1 LEREKNLND
10 GRKLSIIVEFFNVEN
25 TVGAVD
31 SCLRQYCVECTCDV
45 RVVVLLARGS
55 VNCSRSTGPIAAG
68 IYRLV
73 GRCALINH
81 AVCYTT
87 YIGCSADMRLQ
98 EYRDAMAVVESDG
111 TVLWIPPALFRSSCS
126 IDITQFP
133 FDVQTCQLKFG
144 SWTYDGFK
152 LDIDFYNNVSQ
163 ASRHK
168 DRGPVRVSRVSVSVM
183 G

>member
-1 LEREKNLND
+1 
-10 GRKLSIIVEFFNVEN
+10 
-25 TVGAVD
+25 
-31 SCLRQYCVECTCDV
+31 
-45 RVVVLLARGS
+45 
-55 VNCSRSTGPIAAG
+55 
-68 IYRLV
+68 
-73 GRCALINH
+73 
-81 AVCYTT
+81 
-87 YIGCSADMRLQ
+87 MRLQ

-163 ASRHK
+163 ASRHYVCVTTDIK
-168 DRGPVRVSRVSVSVM
+168 YSI
-183 G
+183 